1 MVDGPDCK
9 VNMECVFVTCKEIP
23 APNKALSHF
32 SFFYR
37 YPIIF
42 PRHKCAGDLGDRP
55 GVRSYGLRPADERY
69 DVYCYTDGLKG
80 KKTLVKVD
88 KDAFTSSFPLIIIV
102 GLLVIKTA
110 LETWL
115 MLAGFR
121 VEFP

>member
-1 MVDGPDCK
+1 M
-9 VNMECVFVTCKEIP
+9 
-23 APNKALSHF
+23 
-32 SFFYR
+32 
-37 YPIIF
+37 
-42 PRHKCAGDLGDRP
+42 
-55 GVRSYGLRPADERY
+55 RPADERY

-115 MLAGFR
+115 MLAGF
-121 VEFP
+121 